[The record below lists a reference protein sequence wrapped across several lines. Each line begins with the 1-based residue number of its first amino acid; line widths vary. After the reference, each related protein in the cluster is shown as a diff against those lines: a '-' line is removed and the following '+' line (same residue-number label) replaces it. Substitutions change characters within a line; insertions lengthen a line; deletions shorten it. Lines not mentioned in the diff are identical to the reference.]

1 MTVTAPPRPPQLP
14 QPVHDAEPDAPDAL
28 IEEARQRTRTR
39 RRRYA
44 ALALAAAA
52 GMGLYFGLANGGGA
66 DVPAPPADAQ
76 ASPAAVP
83 ADPNSAHFEVW
94 FVRAAD
100 QGGCCSVYRTWR
112 TAAQLGISP
121 DEDIYTRRELNG
133 PLEHRRA
140 ADLLESVLR
149 NLFAGPTAREVRER
163 RTWGSAVGPD
173 TRLLG
178 VTLTHRIA
186 TINIASELDPSSPA
200 RTPPEF
206 LPPTGKF
213 SYLYGHGLVALHR
226 LTQLVYTA
234 TQFPFVDGVRFQRDG
249 RPVKLHA
256 RNFPWGGGEFGNEP
270 VARPVTREDYATN
283 ALEYEALL
291 DASTRA

>member
-1 MTVTAPPRPPQLP
+1 VTVAAPPRPPQLRQPQLP

-28 IEEARQRTRTR
+28 IEEARQRARTR

-44 ALALAAAA
+44 ALALVAAA
-52 GMGLYFGLANGGGA
+52 GLGVYVGLVNGGGA

-94 FVRAAD
+94 FVHGSD
-100 QGGCCSVYRTWR
+100 QGPCCWMYPTWR

-133 PLEHRRA
+133 PAEHRRA

-149 NLFAGPTAREVRER
+149 NLIAGPTPGELRER
-163 RTWGSAVGPD
+163 SWNSVVRPD

-178 VTLTHRIA
+178 VTLTHGIA
-186 TINIASELDPSSPA
+186 TINIASELDPSTPA
-200 RTPPEF
+200 RTPPDF

-213 SYLYGHGLVALHR
+213 SYMSGQTLVAVHR
-226 LTQLVYTA
+226 LSQLVYTA
-234 TQFPFVDGVRFQRDG
+234 TQFPFVDGVRFQIDG
-249 RPVKLHA
+249 RPVKVRA
-256 RNFPWGGGEFGNEP
+256 GRNFALRAGNHLTEP
-270 VARPVTREDYATN
+270 LARPVTREDYAAN
-283 ALEYEALL
+283 
-291 DASTRA
+291 